1 MTESRRQAL
10 RFTLTQPPL
19 LSRATF
25 HRADELR
32 DDPAAL
38 LSGWPSA
45 RVLLVDSTG
54 RYPVTG
60 DGTLHWVDAQ
70 TLGPEPGPDAV
81 FLGVS
86 DAVSAGVSDAQDA
99 SGHLWARRVDHV
111 DGPTADP
118 RRGAELLGADEAGLL
133 VTALGILNWHATAR
147 FSPVDGVPIVAA
159 RGGWVRRP
167 ALGGPNLA
175 GHNKATATDE
185 FPRTDP
191 AIITVVHD
199 GADRVL
205 LGRQAVWPDGWY
217 STLAGFVEPGESLE
231 QCVIREVHEEVGI
244 TVRDPRY
251 LGSQPWPFPRSLML
265 GFEALG
271 DPDEPLRFLDGE
283 IGDAIWFHR
292 DEVREALAA
301 GGGWSRAD
309 GARISPVAPASP
321 LAPASPVAPLAPAP
335 AGAGAP
341 RLRLPG
347 SISIARAM
355 IEAWADPQAGR

>member
-1 MTESRRQAL
+1 MTENPSAGLGGR
-10 RFTLTQPPL
+10 RFTLPQPPL

-32 DDPAAL
+32 DDPDAL
-38 LSGWPSA
+38 RAGWPTA

-54 RYPVTG
+54 RYPVAD
-60 DGTLHWVDAQ
+60 DGSLHWVDAEA
-70 TLGPEPGPDAV
+70 LGAQPGPDAV
-81 FLGVS
+81 FLGVLGC
-86 DAVSAGVSDAQDA
+86 GVLGGGVLGEGGLGEGDQ
-99 SGHLWARRVDHV
+99 SGHRWARRVDHI

-133 VTALGILNWHATAR
+133 ATALGILNWHATAR
-147 FSPVDGVPIVAA
+147 FSPSDGVPIVAA

-167 ALGGPNLA
+167 AA
-175 GHNKATATDE
+175 GADEMGQPKATAGDE

-244 TVRDPRY
+244 TAHDPRY

-265 GFEALG
+265 GFEAIG
-271 DPDEPLRFLDGE
+271 DPDEPLNFLDGE

-301 GGGWSRAD
+301 GGGWSRSDAD
-309 GARISPVAPASP
+309 AA
-321 LAPASPVAPLAPAP
+321 
-335 AGAGAP
+335 AGADAP

-355 IEAWADPQAGR
+355 IEAWAAE